1 MGAGSSAKRI
11 MRRIN
16 PEALRLMEAT
26 VKKQVP
32 GKPGSNDLME
42 AMKGCLGT
50 VLDTS
55 ILQAM
60 EVSAAMAGAGA
71 SKEEIEEMMQM
82 ILNKGGG
89 ISDDFIDAI
98 KDAMTAGVSPFE
110 KLNSLKTAIEE
121 EMSSVTNALRNTFI
135 NRVATTEE
143 IAILSH
149 ATNCWSLQKLPSM
162 KRWLCK

>member
-1 MGAGSSAKRI
+1 

-16 PEALRLMEAT
+16 PQALRLMEAT

-71 SKEEIEEMMQM
+71 SKEEIEEMMEM
-82 ILNKGGG
+82 ILNK
-89 ISDDFIDAI
+89 
-98 KDAMTAGVSPFE
+98 
-110 KLNSLKTAIEE
+110 
-121 EMSSVTNALRNTFI
+121 
-135 NRVATTEE
+135 
-143 IAILSH
+143 
-149 ATNCWSLQKLPSM
+149 
-162 KRWLCK
+162 